1 MRQQILAIAFTAMVS
16 SIGMASAEIYRS
28 SRSACG
34 GAECACRKERDA
46 GEGLEGAN
54 RMVESEPR
62 WRFAGNRWDRQS
74 TSPSAAAISE
84 GDRQLFFICYV
95 SRLLGGHIDL
105 MFVSPD
111 VSLPQVR
118 AGNCRRQK
126 SPSGGRCSRPQTST
140 RSEAA
145 LLSKR
150 HSPGDVGPGVKS
162 RVSQSG

>member
-74 TSPSAAAISE
+74 TSPSGCYFRRRPAALFHLLRIASARRPHRSDVREPRCFAAA
-84 GDRQLFFICYV
+84 GARRQLPEAEIAKWWP
-95 SRLLGGHIDL
+95 LL
-105 MFVSPD
+105 
-111 VSLPQVR
+111 
-118 AGNCRRQK
+118 K
-126 SPSGGRCSRPQTST
+126 
-140 RSEAA
+140 AA
-145 LLSKR
+145 NINAE
-150 HSPGDVGPGVKS
+150 
-162 RVSQSG
+162 

>member
-1 MRQQILAIAFTAMVS
+1 VLVAKNAMPARDSRELIAWLKANP
-16 SIGMASAEIYRS
+16 
-28 SRSACG
+28 G
-34 GAECACRKERDA
+34 GASQATVGIASPPHLLRLLFQKETGSSFSFVTYR
-46 GEGLEGAN
+46 GAAPA
-54 RMVESEPR
+54 MQ
-62 WRFAGNRWDRQS
+62 D
-74 TSPSAAAISE
+74 
-84 GDRQLFFICYV
+84 
-95 SRLLGGHIDL
+95 LLGGHIDL

-150 HSPGDVGPGVKS
+150 HSPGDVESDSVLKVG
-162 RVSQSG
+162 